1 MVLRDIG
8 KPLLSQANMGL
19 PGEGVK
25 YIIPKKLIPVRLP
38 PGRGML
44 ETKPAVTGSTPLTNT
59 MGTVDVARLAATA
72 EETGVATRMSI
83 FDSRSPAPLQEGG
96 RNLHPPPHT

>member
-1 MVLRDIG
+1 MRFGTISAV
-8 KPLLSQANMGL
+8 M
-19 PGEGVK
+19 
-25 YIIPKKLIPVRLP
+25 KLIPVRLP

-59 MGTVDVARLAATA
+59 MGTVGVARLAATA

-96 RNLHPPPHT
+96 RNLHPPPHRSEEHTSELQSRVDIS